1 MKNIKYIIALVICIN
16 NLTLFSQEK
25 DTTQLHYYKLGIKKK
40 DVRVAYNY
48 FRKAYLESENTEIGK
63 NSLVKADSLK
73 LNLRQELL
81 IKIIGVWKSKNDEK
95 SVKNLLVISSESL
108 VIYNCLNHNTQ
119 IEKLTFFE
127 PKYYQ

>member
-1 MKNIKYIIALVICIN
+1 MKNIKYIIALVIYIN

-25 DTTQLHYYKLGIKKK
+25 DTTQLHYYKLGIKEK

-73 LNLRQELL
+73 LNLR
-81 IKIIGVWKSKNDEK
+81 
-95 SVKNLLVISSESL
+95 
-108 VIYNCLNHNTQ
+108 
-119 IEKLTFFE
+119 
-127 PKYYQ
+127 